1 MRLNMELFNE
11 IDILSFIIVLLSILL
26 SYFRGFLRECF
37 TVLAWAMS
45 AILSLNLGPSL
56 IPIIQEIPLLDEFFL
71 GNCPLTMLVSFV
83 LSFVIS
89 LTVFSLLITF
99 LNPRMSLYGEA
110 SIFGSINNMGGI
122 IFGFSRSII
131 ILIFLLICVQDLLP
145 RSFFP
150 TGIIEKVDNS
160 LSSQLLMPS
169 KIFIKEKVSN
179 NASDWL
185 SKTYELILKNECQ
198 EYR

>member
-11 IDILSFIIVLLSILL
+11 IDILGFIIVLLSILL

-99 LNPRMSLYGEA
+99 LNPRMSLSGEE
-110 SIFGSINNMGGI
+110 SIFGNINNMGGI

>member
-1 MRLNMELFNE
+1 
-11 IDILSFIIVLLSILL
+11 
-26 SYFRGFLRECF
+26 
-37 TVLAWAMS
+37 
-45 AILSLNLGPSL
+45 
-56 IPIIQEIPLLDEFFL
+56 
-71 GNCPLTMLVSFV
+71 
-83 LSFVIS
+83 
-89 LTVFSLLITF
+89 
-99 LNPRMSLYGEA
+99 MSLYGEA

-198 EYR
+198 EYT

>member
-1 MRLNMELFNE
+1 MRFNMELFNE

-26 SYFRGFLRECF
+26 SYVRGFLRECF

-198 EYR
+198 EYT

>member
-1 MRLNMELFNE
+1 MELFNE
-11 IDILSFIIVLLSILL
+11 IDILGFIIVLLSILL

-89 LTVFSLLITF
+89 LTVFSLMITF
-99 LNPRMSLYGEA
+99 LNPRMSLSGEG
-110 SIFGSINNMGGI
+110 SIFGNINNMGGV

-198 EYR
+198 KYT

>member
-26 SYFRGFLRECF
+26 SYVRGFLRECF

>member
-1 MRLNMELFNE
+1 MELFNE
-11 IDILSFIIVLLSILL
+11 IDILSFIIVFISILL
-26 SYFRGFLRECF
+26 SYFRGFLRECY

-56 IPIIQEIPLLDEFFL
+56 IPIIQEIPFLDEFFL

-89 LTVFSLLITF
+89 LTIFSLLITF
-99 LNPRMSLYGEA
+99 FNPKTSLYGEV
-110 SIFGSINNMGGI
+110 SIFGNLNNMGGI

-145 RSFFP
+145 RSFFS
-150 TGIIEKVDNS
+150 TSIIEKVDNS

-169 KIFIKEKVSN
+169 KIFIKEEISN

-198 EYR
+198 EYT

>member
-1 MRLNMELFNE
+1 MELFNE
-11 IDILSFIIVLLSILL
+11 IDILSFIIVFISILL
-26 SYFRGFLRECF
+26 SYFRGFLRECY
-37 TVLAWAMS
+37 TVLAWALS

-56 IPIIQEIPLLDEFFL
+56 IPIIQEIPFLDEFFL

-89 LTVFSLLITF
+89 LTIFSLLITF
-99 LNPRMSLYGEA
+99 FNPKTSLYGEV
-110 SIFGSINNMGGI
+110 SIFGNLNNMGGI

-145 RSFFP
+145 RSFFS
-150 TGIIEKVDNS
+150 TSIIEKVDNS

-169 KIFIKEKVSN
+169 KIFIKEEISN

-198 EYR
+198 EYT

>member
-1 MRLNMELFNE
+1 MELFNE
-11 IDILSFIIVLLSILL
+11 IDILSFIIVFISILL
-26 SYFRGFLRECF
+26 SYFRGFLRECY
-37 TVLAWAMS
+37 TVLAWALS

-56 IPIIQEIPLLDEFFL
+56 IPIIQEIPFLDEFFL
-71 GNCPLTMLVSFV
+71 GNCPLTMLISFV

-89 LTVFSLLITF
+89 LTIFSLLITF
-99 LNPRMSLYGEA
+99 FNPRTSLYGEV
-110 SIFGSINNMGGI
+110 SIFGNLNNMSGI

-145 RSFFP
+145 RSFFS
-150 TGIIEKVDNS
+150 TSIIEKVNNS

-169 KIFIKEKVSN
+169 KIFIKEKISN

-198 EYR
+198 EYT

>member
-11 IDILSFIIVLLSILL
+11 IDILGFIIVLLSILL

-99 LNPRMSLYGEA
+99 LNPRMSLSGEA
-110 SIFGSINNMGGI
+110 SIFGNINNMGGV

-198 EYR
+198 KYT